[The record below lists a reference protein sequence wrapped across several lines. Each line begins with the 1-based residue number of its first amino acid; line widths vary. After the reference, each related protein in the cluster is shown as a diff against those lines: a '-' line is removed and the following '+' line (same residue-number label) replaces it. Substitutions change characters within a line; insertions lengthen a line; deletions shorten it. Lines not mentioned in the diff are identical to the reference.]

1 MKKSSL
7 LVLCWVLLVAAPA
20 AAAPQDVAN
29 EVSKELMSPYCEG
42 VTLHDCASGAAIK
55 LRARIVAWAEAG
67 WSKERI
73 IDHLTSDDQWG
84 DIIRA
89 TPPSEGTGLVAW
101 LLPGLAALA
110 GLGAAAFVV
119 RTWSRR
125 RSPAPAIEPVT
136 AAERSRLDQELAQLR
151 SET

>member
-1 MKKSSL
+1 MAF
-7 LVLCWVLLVAAPA
+7 AAPA
-20 AAAPQDVAN
+20 AAEPQDVAN
-29 EVSKELMSPYCEG
+29 AVSKEIMSPYCDG
-42 VTLHDCASGAAIK
+42 VTLHDCASGAAMK

-89 TPPSEGTGLVAW
+89 TPPSEGAGLLAW
-101 LLPGLAALA
+101 FLPGLAALV
-110 GLGAAAFVV
+110 GLGAVGFVV
-119 RTWSRR
+119 RSWARR
-125 RSPAPAIEPVT
+125 RPPAPVAEPVT